1 MKLSKNFTLRELTES
16 TTATRLG
23 IDNSPD
29 AQQIS
34 NLAELCENVLQPIRD
49 RIGKPIRVTSGF
61 RNVETNR
68 AIGGSTTSDHCRG
81 CAVDV
86 KLIVDGE
93 NVSEIIYHTLL
104 AMDIPF
110 KQMIWEFGDRF
121 EDEKMGQT
129 PQWVHIAYDKSNNKR
144 QTLEA
149 YKTNNQTK
157 YTTI

>member
-61 RNVETNR
+61 RNIETNR
-68 AIGGSTTSDHCRG
+68 AMWGVIQLRPLPWMCGRC
-81 CAVDV
+81 
-86 KLIVDGE
+86 
-93 NVSEIIYHTLL
+93 EI
-104 AMDIPF
+104 DC
-110 KQMIWEFGDRF
+110 
-121 EDEKMGQT
+121 
-129 PQWVHIAYDKSNNKR
+129 
-144 QTLEA
+144 
-149 YKTNNQTK
+149 
-157 YTTI
+157 

>member
-16 TTATRLG
+16 NTATRLG

-61 RNVETNR
+61 RNIETNR
-68 AIGGSTTSDHCRG
+68 AIGGSSTSDHCHG
-81 CAVDV
+81 CACDV

-93 NVSEIIYHTLL
+93 NMSEIIYHTLIAL
-104 AMDIPF
+104 DIPF
-110 KQMIWEFGDRF
+110 KQMIWEFGD
-121 EDEKMGQT
+121 ENLEGS
-129 PQWVHIAYDKSNNKR
+129 PQWVHIAFDKMNNKR
-144 QTLEA
+144 QKLQA
-149 YKTNNQTK
+149 YKDKEITK
-157 YTTI
+157 YRTL